1 MLYPR
6 ALQNLI
12 NQLAQLPSV
21 GPKTAERY
29 AFYLLNQDDDR
40 LSALSETIGSL
51 KANITICNNCLAIAE
66 SNPCAI
72 CSDTK
77 RDEKQICI
85 VENIQDLIAIEEIN
99 QYQGRYFVLGGLISM
114 LDKVG
119 PEKLNIKQLI
129 NIVNRGKVKEMILA
143 LNFTLEGETT
153 SLYLQKTFKDK
164 IKITRLAKGL
174 PAGSDLEYADQTT
187 LKNALKFRS
196 EVN

>member
-143 LNFTLEGETT
+143 LNFTLEGE
-153 SLYLQKTFKDK
+153 K
-164 IKITRLAKGL
+164 
-174 PAGSDLEYADQTT
+174 
-187 LKNALKFRS
+187 
-196 EVN
+196 